1 MRALLHSIAIVTAA
15 FAAGG
20 AAAPGGDSRAPSEN
34 VRAVAAGNREFGVAL
49 FKELASEKGNI
60 FISPVSLA
68 GAFGPV
74 AAGVE
79 GETLEAIRSTL
90 RFPSGPGA
98 HGQIGGWLKSLE
110 QDSAGSQLSIANA
123 LWVSKRY
130 PVKPTFIAVAKTQYD
145 ADVANLDF
153 TKGAAAAKRINSW
166 VSKQTNSKIQDLF
179 GRDSLG
185 AATQLVVTNAVYFL
199 GDWEQAFKQ
208 SHTREAKFRAGAG
221 SEFPIELMSD
231 DRQIAY
237 VDTDEAQ
244 MAELPYKGGRI
255 AMDIILPKENVGLE
269 AIEKDLDS
277 RVGGWLDAIDS
288 ARRVH
293 VLVEIPKLKIEG
305 KYMLNKPLKSLGM
318 GVAFNAERANFRGI
332 AERDLV
338 ISQVI
343 QKTFLKV
350 DEKGTEAAAATGI
363 AIEVTGARLP
373 PSIVFRAD
381 RPFLILIRE
390 KSTGALLFLGR
401 ISRP

>member
-1 MRALLHSIAIVTAA
+1 MR
-15 FAAGG
+15 
-20 AAAPGGDSRAPSEN
+20 
-34 VRAVAAGNREFGVAL
+34 
-49 FKELASEKGNI
+49 
-60 FISPVSLA
+60 
-68 GAFGPV
+68 
-74 AAGVE
+74 
-79 GETLEAIRSTL
+79 
-90 RFPSGPGA
+90 SG
-98 HGQIGGWLKSLE
+98 K
-110 QDSAGSQLSIANA
+110 
-123 LWVSKRY
+123 
-130 PVKPTFIAVAKTQYD
+130 
-145 ADVANLDF
+145 
-153 TKGAAAAKRINSW
+153 
-166 VSKQTNSKIQDLF
+166 
-179 GRDSLG
+179 
-185 AATQLVVTNAVYFL
+185 
-199 GDWEQAFKQ
+199 
-208 SHTREAKFRAGAG
+208 
-221 SEFPIELMSD
+221 
-231 DRQIAY
+231 
-237 VDTDEAQ
+237 
-244 MAELPYKGGRI
+244 
-255 AMDIILPKENVGLE
+255 DIILPKENVGLE